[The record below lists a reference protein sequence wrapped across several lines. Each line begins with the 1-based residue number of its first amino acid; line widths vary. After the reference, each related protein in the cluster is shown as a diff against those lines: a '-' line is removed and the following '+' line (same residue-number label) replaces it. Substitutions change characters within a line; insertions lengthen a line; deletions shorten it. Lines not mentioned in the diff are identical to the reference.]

1 MVMNP
6 VVYANQILW
15 NAAPVITAAQ
25 IIIWQLVM
33 KELSIELLDFLIVFT
48 NET

>member
-6 VVYANQILW
+6 VVYANQISW

-33 KELSIELLDFLIVFT
+33 IELSSELLEFLIVFI

>member
-1 MVMNP
+1 MVMKP
-6 VVYANQILW
+6 VVYANQISW

-33 KELSIELLDFLIVFT
+33 KELSSQLLDFLIVFT
-48 NET
+48 HET

>member
-6 VVYANQILW
+6 AVSVNQISW

-33 KELSIELLDFLIVFT
+33 KELSNKSLDFLVVFT
-48 NET
+48 HET

>member
-1 MVMNP
+1 MAMNP
-6 VVYANQILW
+6 VVYANQISW

-33 KELSIELLDFLIVFT
+33 KELRSELIDFLIVFT
-48 NET
+48 HET

>member
-1 MVMNP
+1 MAMNP
-6 VVYANQILW
+6 VVYANQISW

-33 KELSIELLDFLIVFT
+33 KELS
-48 NET
+48 N

>member
-6 VVYANQILW
+6 VVYANQISW
-15 NAAPVITAAQ
+15 NAVPVITAAQ

-33 KELSIELLDFLIVFT
+33 KERSSELIEFLIVYT